1 MLKIN
6 NIMFVS
12 KLLVFKNALNTT
24 ANITRKLSPNK
35 AFAPTSFEYPL
46 KKSNMSLDPL
56 GIKVNNI
63 KNKKSKNI

>member
-24 ANITRKLSPNK
+24 ANITSKLSPNK
-35 AFAPTSFEYPL
+35 AYAPISFE
-46 KKSNMSLDPL
+46 
-56 GIKVNNI
+56 
-63 KNKKSKNI
+63 

>member
-12 KLLVFKNALNTT
+12 KLFVFKNALNTT

-35 AFAPTSFEYPL
+35 AYPPTSFA
-46 KKSNMSLDPL
+46 
-56 GIKVNNI
+56 
-63 KNKKSKNI
+63 